1 MKNKIIFLFSLA
13 AMMIIFYATL
23 PDSRG
28 KVVFCNVGQGEAM
41 LASYKNIQILVDT
54 GPNNKKLGECLAR
67 QLPFWDRTI
76 ETVILTHGDSDHIGG
91 LEDLMKAYKVGKFF
105 SNGLLGKDVEQKIYS
120 QKLRQNDV
128 VSNNLFEFEVVS
140 PGQNNIYEI
149 DDNINSLAGVLRY
162 KPTGWSALLTGDIDV
177 ETEQRLVWRQ
187 ILKGEIEALKIS
199 HHGSDSG
206 TSEELLDWIKPTTA
220 IISVGKGNRFGHPRE
235 EVIEKLEKRKI
246 EIKRTDEKGD
256 IVFMMER

>member
-28 KVVFCNVGQGEAM
+28 KVVFCDVGQGEAM

-149 DDNINSLAGVLRY
+149 DDNINSLAGC
-162 KPTGWSALLTGDIDV
+162 
-177 ETEQRLVWRQ
+177 
-187 ILKGEIEALKIS
+187 
-199 HHGSDSG
+199 
-206 TSEELLDWIKPTTA
+206 
-220 IISVGKGNRFGHPRE
+220 
-235 EVIEKLEKRKI
+235 
-246 EIKRTDEKGD
+246 
-256 IVFMMER
+256 